1 MAVRGW
7 SGRKLALCPS
17 GEDGRVFSSRKE
29 RVWAVLALMGVGW
42 VLADIFDWSPVFV
55 VLVAAIPLVVY
66 DAVRW
71 WRKP

>member
-1 MAVRGW
+1 M
-7 SGRKLALCPS
+7 
-17 GEDGRVFSSRKE
+17 FSSRKE